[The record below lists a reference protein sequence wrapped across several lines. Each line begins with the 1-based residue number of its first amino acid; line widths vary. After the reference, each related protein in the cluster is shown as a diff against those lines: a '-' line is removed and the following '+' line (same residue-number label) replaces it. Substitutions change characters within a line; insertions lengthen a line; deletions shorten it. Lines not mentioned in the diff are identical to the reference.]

1 MMIKAGEGLHKRKRG
16 QQAMGADR
24 ISKVLQTA
32 KFIFYTVSIFIEDH
46 LSFMIPISFNRST
59 DDLKKNPSKL
69 IDSIKDNLSIGEV
82 ESFDTYSVIR
92 EEHGKGQF
100 ITGLQL
106 TYLDGDSSSRTEDI
120 IVKFLSL
127 KNEPLVLNAL
137 KSALY
142 SGLNREVEFYKGL
155 STKIPFV
162 TAGCFYTH
170 SIPVLYRA
178 VIVME
183 ALHPDCRVNDYNGC
197 SAEQTKAVLHNIAK
211 MHAKFWERVFEDDT
225 LQWIPDRHAVGYLWF
240 LDYITKKEA
249 VCKELWAALYKHFD
263 GYPLTVG
270 HGDCRPGN
278 IMWYDDGS
286 IALVDWQFANASL
299 GTWDATYCMV
309 MSIHEDIRREREEEM
324 INYYYDNLSAS
335 YKGYHS
341 EEFSYSREQCI
352 EDHHLLKL
360 VLALYGWGALV
371 THMFDRYGNDPRDV
385 RSWADRITAAV
396 TDLDSDFVASKLG
409 IPASVMDEF
418 KIIMSDA
425 RDMTKERF
433 VE

>member
-1 MMIKAGEGLHKRKRG
+1 MATQDGML
-16 QQAMGADR
+16 
-24 ISKVLQTA
+24 SKLRNTLSFA
-32 KFIFYTVSIFIEDH
+32 FYTATIFIEDH
-46 LSFMIPISFNRST
+46 LGFMIPIPFNRST
-59 DDLKKNPSKL
+59 KDLQKNPDKL
-69 IDSIKDNLSIGEV
+69 IASIRGSLSIDEV
-82 ESFDTYSVIR
+82 QSFDTYSVIR

-155 STKIPFV
+155 SREVPFV
-162 TAGCFYTH
+162 TADCFYTH

-183 ALHPDCRVNDYNGC
+183 ALHPDQRVDDYIGC
-197 SAEQTKAVLHNIAK
+197 TAEQVKDVLRNVAK
-211 MHAKFWERVFEDDT
+211 MHAKFWGRVFEEPSLD
-225 LQWIPDRHAVGYLWF
+225 WIPDRHAVGYLWF
-240 LDYITKKEA
+240 LDIITKKEA
-249 VCKELWAALYKHFD
+249 ACKKLWAALYEHFED
-263 GYPLTVG
+263 YPLTVG

-299 GTWDATYCMV
+299 GTWDATYCIV
-309 MSIHEDIRREREEEM
+309 MSIHEDIRREREDEL

-335 YKGYHS
+335 YKDYHS
-341 EEFSYSREQCI
+341 EDFSYSREQCI

-385 RSWADRITAAV
+385 RAWADRITAAV
-396 TDLDSDFVASKLG
+396 TDLDSDFVAGKLG
-409 IPASVMDEF
+409 IPASVMDDF
-418 KIIMSDA
+418 KVIMSAA
-425 RDMTKERF
+425 RDETKGRF
-433 VE
+433 VG

>member
-1 MMIKAGEGLHKRKRG
+1 MK
-16 QQAMGADR
+16 ADR
-24 ISKVLQTA
+24 ISRLQNSLSFA
-32 KFIFYTVSIFIEDH
+32 FYTLTIFVEDH
-46 LSFMIPISFNRST
+46 FSFMIPISFNRST
-59 DDLKKNPSKL
+59 DDLKKNPAKL
-69 IDSIKDNLSIGEV
+69 IDSIKDSLSIGEV

-92 EEHGKGQF
+92 EERGKDQF
-100 ITGLQL
+100 ITGLKL

-142 SGLNREVEFYKGL
+142 SGLNREVEFYKSL
-155 STKIPFV
+155 SEKIPLV
-162 TAGCFYTH
+162 TAGCLYTH
-170 SIPVLYRA
+170 SIPALYRA

-183 ALHPDCRVNDYNGC
+183 SLHPDHRVDDYIGC
-197 SAEQTKAVLHNIAK
+197 TAEQTKAVLSNIAK
-211 MHAKFWERVFEDDT
+211 MHAKFWGRVFEDPSLD
-225 LQWIPDRHAVGYLWF
+225 WIPDQHAVGYLWF

-249 VCKELWAALYKHFD
+249 VCKQLWAALYKYFTGH
-263 GYPLTVG
+263 PLTVG

-299 GTWDATYCMV
+299 GTWDASYCIV
-309 MSIHEDIRREREEEM
+309 MSTDVEIRRKHEEEM
-324 INYYYDNLSAS
+324 MNYYYDNLSAS
-335 YKGYHS
+335 YNEYHS
-341 EEFSYSREQCI
+341 EELPYSRAQCL

-385 RSWADRITAAV
+385 RAWADRITAAV
-396 TDLDSDFVASKLG
+396 TDLDSDFVSSKLN
-409 IPASVMDEF
+409 IPASVMDDF
-418 KIIMSDA
+418 KKIMSDA

-433 VE
+433 VESGQ